1 MSTIISVENISK
13 LYHIGARQAH
23 GGSLRDSLGKLL
35 KGQIRF
41 KRNGHAREENL
52 WALKDI
58 NFDVE
63 QGEIVGLI
71 GRNGAGKSTL
81 LKILSRITEP
91 STGRIRLY
99 GRVGSLLEVGTGFH
113 PELTGRE
120 NILLSGAILGMSKA
134 EIDRKFDQIVAFS
147 EIEKFIET
155 PVKFYSSGMY
165 VRLAFS
171 VAVHLEPEILLVDEV
186 LSVGDMAFQQKCLDK
201 IQSMKEQTKAIIL
214 VSHSMISV
222 KAICSRVLLMDGGRI
237 AANGDPR
244 EIIPFY
250 EKLMLET
257 VKTVDVRDEREEGVG
272 SIRIDSV
279 KMLGPNGDERQ
290 EFEIGESVRV
300 VVEYDAIERM
310 ENVIAYAA
318 IRRPD
323 GFICVGTSTKLEN
336 VALPPLEGPGVIEI
350 EIPELLVMPGHYVM
364 DVIFYDRNFEH
375 RAYFFGRKKAEFV
388 VRSTTRALDEMYGV
402 LYQEMKWQISGAQ
415 GSPS

>member
-1 MSTIISVENISK
+1 VS
-13 LYHIGARQAH
+13 
-23 GGSLRDSLGKLL
+23 
-35 KGQIRF
+35 
-41 KRNGHAREENL
+41 
-52 WALKDI
+52 
-58 NFDVE
+58 FDVA

-91 STGRIRLY
+91 SSGRIRLY

-120 NILLSGAILGMSKA
+120 NILLNGAILGMSRA
-134 EIDRKFDQIVAFS
+134 EIERKFDEIVSFS

-155 PVKFYSSGMY
+155 PVKYYSSGMY

-186 LSVGDMAFQQKCLDK
+186 LSVGDMAFQRKCLDK
-201 IQSMKEQTKAIIL
+201 INSMKKQTEAIIL
-214 VSHSMISV
+214 VSNSMISV
-222 KAICSRVLLMDGGRI
+222 KAICSRVLLMDGGKV

-257 VKTVDVRDEREEGVG
+257 IEAAQVPDEQEQGEG
-272 SIRIDSV
+272 SIQIKSV
-279 KMLGPNGDERQ
+279 KLFGPTDEEQ
-290 EFEIGESVRV
+290 HEFEIGQKLRV
-300 VVEYDAIERM
+300 VIEYDAIQRLDR
-310 ENVIAYAA
+310 VVAYAA

-323 GFICVGTSTKLEN
+323 GFICVGTSTQLEN
-336 VALPPLEGPGVIEI
+336 ITLPPLEGPGIIEI
-350 EIPELLVMPGHYVM
+350 EVPNLLVIPGHYVM
-364 DVIFYDRNFEH
+364 DVVFYDQNFKH

-388 VRSTTRALDEMYGV
+388 ARSNTRALDEMYGV
-402 LYQEMKWQISGAQ
+402 LYQEMKWEISGVQAKQ
-415 GSPS
+415 A

>member
-13 LYHIGARQAH
+13 LYHIGARQNDR
-23 GGSLRDSLGKLL
+23 GSLGESLGKLL
-35 KGQIRF
+35 KGQLSFR
-41 KRNGHAREENL
+41 KNGHVRDQDL
-52 WALKDI
+52 WALKDVS
-58 NFDVE
+58 FDVA

-91 STGRIRLY
+91 SSGRIRLY

-120 NILLSGAILGMSKA
+120 NILLNGAILGMSRA
-134 EIDRKFDQIVAFS
+134 EIERKFDEIVSFS

-155 PVKFYSSGMY
+155 PVKYYSSGMY

-186 LSVGDMAFQQKCLDK
+186 LSVGDMAFQRKCLDK
-201 IQSMKEQTKAIIL
+201 INSMKKQTEAIIL

-222 KAICSRVLLMDGGRI
+222 KAICSRVLLMDGGKV

-257 VKTVDVRDEREEGVG
+257 IEAAKVPDEQEQGEG
-272 SIRIDSV
+272 SIQIKSV
-279 KMLGPNGDERQ
+279 KLFGPTDEEQ
-290 EFEIGESVRV
+290 HEFEIGQKLRV
-300 VVEYDAIERM
+300 VIEYDAIQRLDR
-310 ENVIAYAA
+310 VVAYAA

-323 GFICVGTSTKLEN
+323 GFICVGTSTQLEN
-336 VALPPLEGPGVIEI
+336 ITLPPLEGPGIIEI
-350 EIPELLVMPGHYVM
+350 EVPNLLVIPGHYVM
-364 DVIFYDRNFEH
+364 DVVFYDQNFKH

-388 VRSTTRALDEMYGV
+388 ARSNTRALDEMYGV
-402 LYQEMKWQISGAQ
+402 LYQEMKWEISGVQAKQ
-415 GSPS
+415 A